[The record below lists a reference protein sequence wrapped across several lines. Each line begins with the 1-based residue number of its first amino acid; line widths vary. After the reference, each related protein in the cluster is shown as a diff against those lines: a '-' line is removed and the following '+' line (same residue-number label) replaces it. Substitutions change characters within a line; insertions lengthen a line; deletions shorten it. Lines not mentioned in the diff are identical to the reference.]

1 MHQTLTEPGAS
12 VPHETHEPEA
22 VWIRGLCKSYGE
34 TMALDGVNLT
44 IRRGEVFG
52 LLGPN
57 GAGKTTLVEILEG
70 HRTRDGGDIS
80 VLGFD
85 PQERS
90 QDFRDRIGVVL
101 QEGGH
106 IPTMTVI
113 EAVRLFSAAYPRPL
127 DALRVLE
134 LAGLADKAGA
144 RIGTLSGGQRRRL
157 DFAVGIGGDPD
168 VIFLDEPLW
177 TPSSPTMRSTH
188 RPSTVPSPSSSRPS
202 STKNAVTALRSS
214 TTMPTLSIRRTVISP
229 RVDSSLAPP
238 GARVLRSAQPLAGQS
253 RSYSSW
259 RRIQTCHSSPSFRP
273 FGARSRIP

>member
-1 MHQTLTEPGAS
+1 MLAAPTVDSMSDRTESKEPTMHQTLTEPGAS

-90 QDFRDRIGVVL
+90 QDFRDRI
-101 QEGGH
+101 
-106 IPTMTVI
+106 
-113 EAVRLFSAAYPRPL
+113 
-127 DALRVLE
+127 
-134 LAGLADKAGA
+134 
-144 RIGTLSGGQRRRL
+144 
-157 DFAVGIGGDPD
+157 
-168 VIFLDEPLW
+168 
-177 TPSSPTMRSTH
+177 
-188 RPSTVPSPSSSRPS
+188 
-202 STKNAVTALRSS
+202 
-214 TTMPTLSIRRTVISP
+214 
-229 RVDSSLAPP
+229 
-238 GARVLRSAQPLAGQS
+238 
-253 RSYSSW
+253 
-259 RRIQTCHSSPSFRP
+259 
-273 FGARSRIP
+273 